1 MLAVNHTNPSQST
14 GSDRGPV
21 AYWNP
26 YVAGVLLG
34 ATLLASFLILGA
46 GLGASAGPARLGAFL
61 EQCAVPS
68 HVATS
73 DYFGHWVEEGR
84 SLLNYYLVF
93 MFGGIFVGGLL
104 SAILARRLNPGV
116 ERGNAFGAKPRLLLA
131 LSGGVIVGFASRLAN
146 GCTSGQALSGGAML
160 LNGSLAFMVCVFAGG
175 YAAAWF
181 FRRQWHD

>member
-1 MLAVNHTNPSQST
+1 MTDENPSRSN
-14 GSDRGPV
+14 GSGLEP
-21 AYWNP
+21 APYWNP
-26 YVAGVLLG
+26 YVAGLLLG

-61 EQCAVPS
+61 EQCAVPG
-68 HVATS
+68 HVAQS
-73 DYFGHWVEEGR
+73 DYFGHWVEEGK
-84 SLLNYYLVF
+84 SLLHYYLVF
-93 MFGGIFVGGLL
+93 MFAGVFVGGLL
-104 SAILARRLNPGV
+104 SAVLARRIDPGV
-116 ERGNAFGAKPRLLLA
+116 ERGRAFGARPRLLLA
-131 LSGGVIVGFASRLAN
+131 LLGGVLVGFASRLAN